1 MPIQPKPSADTS
13 RPDLPNVRFCISSS
27 LVNRTITLTA
37 PSGHRVQRGLH
48 FFTAPHIAPDR
59 EGAAALLLDQACRLL
74 IALVGYVGDDDA
86 RTLPGERQRRRPTDA
101 ARAAG
106 DECDLTFEEISI
118 VFHLLYSLVL
128 WAQRR
133 FDRPALI
140 HGASTHCH
148 IV

>member
-59 EGAAALLLDQACRLL
+59 EGAAALLLYQACRLL
-74 IALVGYVGDDDA
+74 IALSDTSATTTLAPPVTNA
-86 RTLPGERQRRRPTDA
+86 TLPSKRFPVVS
-101 ARAAG
+101 
-106 DECDLTFEEISI
+106 ISRSSR
-118 VFHLLYSLVL
+118 FHNHV
-128 WAQRR
+128 R
-133 FDRPALI
+133 
-140 HGASTHCH
+140 HG
-148 IV
+148 

>member
-1 MPIQPKPSADTS
+1 MPIQPKPRADTS

-101 ARAAG
+101 ARPAG
-106 DECDLTFEEISI
+106 DECDFPFKQSSI
-118 VFHLLYSLVL
+118 CFHCSIPS
-128 WAQRR
+128 RSM
-133 FDRPALI
+133 
-140 HGASTHCH
+140 GAAGF
-148 IV
+148 